1 MKHYRI
7 LALLVTL
14 GLLQG
19 CAAAVLAGGG
29 AAVVSAQDR
38 RTLGSQIDDTGIAM
52 RARQLFSQEDLNK
65 QGRINVT
72 SHNGV
77 VLLTGQVESEQV
89 RQRAGQ
95 IARDLQSVRDV
106 HNQLRVGNTI
116 SLSTRSRDS
125 WISTRV
131 KTLLLSDSD
140 ISGLNIKVTTED
152 GEVFLMGLVT
162 PAEAD
167 KAVEIAR
174 HVDGVNRVVRA
185 FEIQ

>member
-1 MKHYRI
+1 MNKNQ
-7 LALLVTL
+7 LWMLLLTV
-14 GLLQG
+14 GILQG
-19 CAAAVLAGGG
+19 CAAAVVAGGG
-29 AAVVSAQDR
+29 AAVVAAQDR
-38 RTLGSQIDDTGIAM
+38 RTLGYQIDDKGISM
-52 RARQLFSQEDLNK
+52 RARQLFTEEELNK
-65 QGRINVT
+65 QGRINVV
-72 SHNGV
+72 SYNGV

-95 IARDLQSVRDV
+95 ITRDLASVRDV
-106 HNQLRVGNTI
+106 HNQIRVGNTI

-131 KTLLLSDSD
+131 KSMFLSDSA
-140 ISGLNIKVTTED
+140 ISGLNIKVVTED

-174 HVDGVNRVVRA
+174 HVDGVNRVIRA
-185 FEIQ
+185 FEVQ